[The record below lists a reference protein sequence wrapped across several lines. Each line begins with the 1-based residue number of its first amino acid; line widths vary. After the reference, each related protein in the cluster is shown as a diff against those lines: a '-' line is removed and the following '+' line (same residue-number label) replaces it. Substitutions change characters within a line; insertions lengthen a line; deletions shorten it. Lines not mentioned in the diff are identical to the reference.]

1 MCTCKHVNNIYLLH
15 NLGKPNAQYEGQRRK
30 KKSATNGQLLPGA
43 QKFYSA
49 GKL

>member
-1 MCTCKHVNNIYLLH
+1 MH
-15 NLGKPNAQYEGQRRK
+15 NMKVKEEK